1 MADGEVSPLRA
12 AAIQLHEM
20 YVELKAAG
28 FTRGEAMEL
37 VAKVTISGVAEGMK
51 QANEDND

>member
-1 MADGEVSPLRA
+1 MTPMRE

-20 YVELKAAG
+20 YQELKAAG

-37 VAKVTISGVAEGMK
+37 VAKVVANGIIEGGK
-51 QANEDND
+51 